1 MGDLIL
7 RKAQLDD
14 LSKIASFF
22 LKAYGPNTA
31 FQSSSFLKYYFR
43 NPYDPSQIFSSNW
56 IGLNPTGE
64 IVSHYGGLQYKLQLG
79 EKTLHVVWGVNAYT
93 LPEYRGLGFNGNLVK
108 ILFEENV
115 VNATLGMS
123 LETHK
128 FYKKLGYEVFDHLR
142 FSRFILNF
150 KEDSFLII
158 SGMGQNTERAQ
169 SLVPVTFIPKSV
181 EEGKGIQPVKNEN
194 LKNYSFDL
202 GVHATCTTHR
212 DKDFISWRFLD
223 NPFIDYKIFIEKVG
237 NQINAYAVIRE
248 EKLEPSGKKIGRI
261 IDLYG
266 SPRLVGSLLER
277 IKIWSFQRNHIYLEF
292 SKIGNLYSGELLD
305 QGFIRL
311 DEDDAA
317 LFPQVSSP
325 VENRPNQEYL
335 AIYSN
340 LFNQEIRSLRS
351 EDIYFTRMDSDRDR
365 IARLDQTFK
374 TND

>member
-1 MGDLIL
+1 M
-7 RKAQLDD
+7 
-14 LSKIASFF
+14 
-22 LKAYGPNTA
+22 
-31 FQSSSFLKYYFR
+31 
-43 NPYDPSQIFSSNW
+43 
-56 IGLNPTGE
+56 
-64 IVSHYGGLQYKLQLG
+64 
-79 EKTLHVVWGVNAYT
+79 
-93 LPEYRGLGFNGNLVK
+93 
-108 ILFEENV
+108 
-115 VNATLGMS
+115 
-123 LETHK
+123 
-128 FYKKLGYEVFDHLR
+128 
-142 FSRFILNF
+142 
-150 KEDSFLII
+150 
-158 SGMGQNTERAQ
+158 
-169 SLVPVTFIPKSV
+169 
-181 EEGKGIQPVKNEN
+181 
-194 LKNYSFDL
+194 
-202 GVHATCTTHR
+202 
-212 DKDFISWRFLD
+212 
-223 NPFIDYKIFIEKVG
+223 FIDYKIFIEKVG